1 MNELILKA
9 TKKKQNALS
18 EHDSKT
24 ILSDAGIPTVRQGL
38 ATSGSQAVELANE
51 IGYPVVMKG
60 CSDKFLHKTEMG
72 LVKLDIKNETGVLS
86 AYDEITSQGL
96 EMDGVLVM
104 EMLGG
109 DREFVAGL
117 SRDPQF
123 GPYVMF
129 GLGGIFTEAL
139 NDVAFRV
146 APLRKFDA
154 HEMIKEISA
163 SKLLGEFRGKPPV
176 DMDEL
181 SDILIRIGQLGVEN
195 ESIAEIDINPL
206 ILKDGHLT
214 AVDALIVLKPEI

>member
-1 MNELILKA
+1 MNEIILKA
-9 TKKKQNALS
+9 MDRKQNALS
-18 EHDSKT
+18 EYDSKT

-38 ATSGSQAVELANE
+38 AKSGREAAALAE
-51 IGYPVVMKG
+51 DIGYPVVMKG
-60 CSDKFLHKTEMG
+60 CSEKFLHKTEMG
-72 LVKLDIKNETGVLS
+72 LVKLDIKDEAGVLS
-86 AYDEITSQGL
+86 AYDEITTRGL

-104 EMLGG
+104 EMLSG

-139 NDVAFRV
+139 NDVTFRV

-154 HEMIKEISA
+154 HEMIKEIKA

-176 DMDEL
+176 DMDKL
-181 SDILIRIGQLGVEN
+181 ADILIRIGQLGVEN
-195 ESIAEIDINPL
+195 ETITEIDINPL
-206 ILKDGHLT
+206 ILKDGRLT
-214 AVDALIVLKPEI
+214 AVDALIVLKS